1 MSKNPPRKSIISN
14 FSALSAGLAEEP
26 DVGGVTR
33 PPPSQLSAQPVA
45 RVGAGVIGATQRTL
59 TDIREER
66 DRLQALLDAGGGLDL
81 DPTLIDPSPYP
92 DRLPDDSDLDF
103 EALKK
108 LISEQGQKVP
118 IGVRR
123 HPDAAGRYQVVY
135 GHRRWR
141 AARELSIAV
150 KAVVVSLSDSELVIA
165 QGIENSARQDLSWI
179 EKALFAWR
187 MDEAGIKARDIRAAL
202 VIDDP
207 ELARFRAVCR
217 ALTVETI
224 EVIGRAPKVGRPRW
238 VELANAVNAEPS
250 ALDRVRETL
259 AAAKVLSSDHR
270 FREALGAV
278 KAVPTTERADVDL
291 RAPSGAVVGK
301 AMFVNTDIKLTME
314 KSRAEA
320 FATFLKG
327 ELPVLME
334 RFFAREGEE

>member
-1 MSKNPPRKSIISN
+1 MSKVPPRKSIISS
-14 FSALSAGLAEEP
+14 FSALSSGLSEEP
-26 DVGGVTR
+26 MADGGVR
-33 PPPSQLSAQPVA
+33 PSHSAQSVA

-66 DRLQALLDAGGGLDL
+66 DRLQALLDAGGVREI
-81 DPTLIDPSPYP
+81 DPSLIDPSPYP

-103 EALKK
+103 QAFKR
-108 LISEQGQKVP
+108 LISDEGQKIP
-118 IGVRR
+118 IEVRR
-123 HPDAAGRYQVVY
+123 HPEASSRYQVVY

-141 AARELSIAV
+141 AARDLGIAV
-150 KAVVVSLSDSELVIA
+150 KAVIVSLSDRELVIA

-187 MDEAGIKARDIRAAL
+187 MDETGIKARDIRAAL

-217 ALTVETI
+217 TITVEII
-224 EVIGRAPKVGRPRW
+224 EKIGRAPKVGRPRW
-238 VELANAVNAEPS
+238 VELANAVTAQPDG
-250 ALDRVRETL
+250 LDRLRKSL
-259 AAAKVLSSDHR
+259 AAAKDLSSDHR
-270 FREALGAV
+270 FRDALGAV
-278 KAVPTTERADVDL
+278 RDASSKERADVEL
-291 RAPSGAVVGK
+291 RAPSGSAVGRASFGNSEVR
-301 AMFVNTDIKLTME
+301 LTIE

-334 RFFAREGEE
+334 RFFAFDGEK